1 VTPTQ
6 LLRRPTA
13 AALACLLAGACLRA
27 AAADIPVTI
36 YADAGYQPY
45 SYADKNGEAAGLY
58 AEIVKTAFSRMKG
71 YRIEI
76 RPVPWKRGMAML
88 KSGTAFALYPPYMN
102 LKDEP
107 YTWPY
112 SLPLLDEI
120 VVAVCTREVA
130 SAKRRTRWPDDFH
143 GLRIGNNSGFL
154 VGGDKFNRAVAD
166 GKIRLEEAIDTR
178 ANILKLGLKRIDCYI
193 NDRMSIRWTQ
203 MQLANEGRLA
213 PAQMG
218 VEAAVIATEQG
229 FLGFTDRDDGKFAH
243 KTDFLKQFNAIVYDM
258 KRRGEIDRIA
268 RDFFRSSAAR
278 R

>member
-1 VTPTQ
+1 MSKSHFF
-6 LLRRPTA
+6 RRFYCT
-13 AALACLLAGACLRA
+13 LAILLAGACQQA
-27 AAADIPVTI
+27 SGADIAVTV

-45 SYADKNGEAAGLY
+45 SYAGKNGEAAGLY
-58 AEIVKTAFSRMKG
+58 AEIVKTAFSRMQG

-76 RPVPWKRGMAML
+76 KPVPWKRGMAML

-107 YTWPY
+107 FTWPY

-130 SAKRRTRWPDDFH
+130 ARRRPRWPEDFH

-178 ANILKLGLKRIDCYI
+178 ANILKLGLGRIDCYI

-203 MQLANEGRLA
+203 MQLAGEGKLA

-229 FLGFTDRDDGKFAH
+229 FLGFTDRDEGRFH
-243 KTDFLKQFNAIVYDM
+243 YKTDFLKQFDAIIYDM
-258 KRRGEIDRIA
+258 KRRGEIERIA
-268 RDFFRSSAAR
+268 RDFFRTGSGR